1 MIAIKH
7 GVDFDEMW
15 SFADEIH
22 KTLGNRPKMFPGYI
36 GGHCVIPNLDLINN
50 QTLNLINELND
61 FYLKKV
67 PNAKR
72 IAKKYGSK
80 LNR

>member
-1 MIAIKH
+1 
-7 GVDFDEMW
+7 
-15 SFADEIH
+15 
-22 KTLGNRPKMFPGYI
+22 MFPGYI
-36 GGHCVIPNLDLINN
+36 GGHCVIPNLEFINN

-61 FYLKKV
+61 FYLKKI
-67 PNAKR
+67 PHAKR

>member
-1 MIAIKH
+1 
-7 GVDFDEMW
+7 MW

-22 KTLGNRPKMFPGYI
+22 KNLGNRPKMFPGYI
-36 GGHCVIPNLDLINN
+36 GGHCVIPNLELINN

-67 PNAKR
+67 P
-72 IAKKYGSK
+72 SEVV
-80 LNR
+80 